1 MIKTSIKP
9 INAEDTENPE
19 QSEVKIDSLEYKGVI
34 LRKIE
39 DVLEKGEDE
48 EVYEFLE
55 KYIKKY
61 FLNILKSEKWKEDFS
76 FLLKYFE
83 NKDTEE
89 NELKKINKIK
99 INSKFDKYLP
109 IHFPILKNQIKT
121 KFKENTEKIQ
131 DKGVLIQ
138 ANKNFLKNFMKKY
151 AYIIFVFWEKVKI
164 SQLEEWLSKD
174 IKTLSNIFFSTKGK
188 IVQINEKETEFLEWL
203 KKEVWESELLEKEI
217 LVSTF
222 RNIFKKVILEEK
234 EFNAEKI
241 EKNLEIEITK
251 LYENELL
258 ELYHIFEK
266 WKQSD
271 WLSGKNL
278 ENIEI
283 ISKKILKWIDIFKNM
298 NIAFNEDFYLWYNKQ
313 GFIDEVLEKFIKRT
327 SRIDSKNFELFKEF
341 LKLSFQ
347 KWENKYDNFLEKIA
361 GENQKIA
368 ESKVPE
374 ELEKKENI
382 DIEEVDFDFWNDLME
397 YQKYDLMFSEIIWKD
412 GKMDFS
418 DFIDLDIKAEKLDL
432 FVKTDERL
440 KNRKEI
446 IKNQFIEIKSKQ
458 WMTIEKF
465 IRDDINNLNLLILW
479 WRFNLKL
486 KTLEKNW
493 KKINLANLKNIEE
506 KPYWVI
512 EKISQKLHISKT
524 LENIYFNPNGRLH
537 NVAAWTIEKQLGQV
551 LRNFEKWPIDL
562 LNVKIDTSEWK
573 KEIKNLTSLY
583 IPKNIKVKKINEG
596 QKEAIN
602 DWISSGIDICYKIL
616 QKKNSLT
623 ENEKEYL
630 EVLIEEKI
638 ISDDNYENLDQKSL
652 ENIQDLVEVLKFI
665 KWKRKILSS
674 MFETAKDDENQLSE
688 SLKELLETEKENS
701 EETGFWAEKQF
712 YRAFQK
718 LIKNYNWDF
727 NKIWDLTRL
736 RIVRKSIDELIDS
749 VVNFIELASKDEK
762 IKKIAIID
770 YTWEPSN
777 TAQKK
782 TWYRDIKLLFTVSSW
797 NVVEL
802 QFQYEKMLDVKENWL
817 DIIKD
822 DYIIDKLRDESSLF
836 TDEEMKTF
844 LKTIKEKKLGFP
856 KKEVLKKLLSNWNI
870 ASILS
875 QLNIKEEDLIKEKI
889 STNDTYNISRNLSN
903 NLSVKDKIER
913 LERALADKAWSE
925 IFLDYL
931 KSKNIKIN

>member
-9 INAEDTENPE
+9 INAENTKNPE
-19 QSEVKIDSLEYKGVI
+19 KSEVKIESLEYKGLV

-39 DVLEKGEDE
+39 DILEKGEDE
-48 EVYEFLE
+48 EIYEFLE

-83 NKDTEE
+83 NKDIEE
-89 NELKKINKIK
+89 NELKKINKTK

-188 IVQINEKETEFLEWL
+188 IVQINEKETEFIEWL
-203 KKEVWESELLEKEI
+203 KKDFWDSEILKKEI

-234 EFNAEKI
+234 EFNTEKI
-241 EKNLEIEITK
+241 EKNLEKELNN

-283 ISKKILKWIDIFKNM
+283 TSKKIFKWIDIFKNM
-298 NIAFNEDFYLWYNKQ
+298 NIAFNEDFYLWYHKQ
-313 GFIDEVLEKFIKRT
+313 GFIDEVLEKFIKKT
-327 SRIDSKNFELFKEF
+327 SRIDSKNFELFREF
-341 LKLSFQ
+341 LKLSHK
-347 KWENKYDNFLEKIA
+347 KWENKYDNFLNKIA
-361 GENQKIA
+361 EENQKIA

-382 DIEEVDFDFWNDLME
+382 DLEEVDFDFWNDFME

-418 DFIDLDIKAEKLDL
+418 KFINLDIDENKLDL
-432 FVKTDERL
+432 FIKTDERL
-440 KNRKEI
+440 KNREKI
-446 IKNQFIEIKSKQ
+446 IINQFIEIKSKQ
-458 WMTIEKF
+458 WITIEQF

-479 WRFNLKL
+479 WRFNLKI
-486 KTLEKNW
+486 KTLEKKW
-493 KKINLANLKNIEE
+493 KKINLANLKDIEE
-506 KPYWVI
+506 TPYWVI
-512 EKISQKLHISKT
+512 EKISQKLHFSKT
-524 LENIYFNPNGRLH
+524 LEKIYFNPNGRLH

-551 LRNFEKWPIDL
+551 LKNFEKWPIDL

-573 KEIKNLTSLY
+573 KEIKNLSSLY
-583 IPKNIKVKKINEG
+583 IPKNIKIEKTNEG

-616 QKKNSLT
+616 QKRNSLT

-630 EVLIEEKI
+630 NILIEEKI

-674 MFETAKDDENQLSE
+674 MFETAKDDENKLSE
-688 SLKELLETEKENS
+688 SLKKLLETEKENS

-749 VVNFIELASKDEK
+749 VVNFIELASLDNK
-762 IKKIAIID
+762 IEKIAIID
-770 YTWEPSN
+770 YTWEPAN

-817 DIIKD
+817 DISKD
-822 DYIIDKLRDESSLF
+822 DYIIDKLRNESSLF

-875 QLNIKEEDLIKEKI
+875 QLNIKEEDLKKEKI
-889 STNDTYNISRNLSN
+889 STNYTYNISRNLSN
-903 NLSVKDKIER
+903 NLSLKDKIER